1 MIQFIIDQNF
11 NEDIVDGLSRRDA
24 TLQFI
29 HVRDVGLAAA
39 PDETVLKWAAEH
51 ASVLL
56 THDRK
61 TVPRFA
67 CGAWRRA
74 CPCQAFSLS
83 ATIFPLLRP
92 STNCWSLL
100 IVSPRMNVRISFAIS
115 PCERPMPKKR
125 TNSRQSAFVALGAF
139 RPADSRL
146 ARTVPS
152 CWPNT
157 SRRFRSSRFD

>member
-24 TLQFI
+24 TLEFI

-67 CGAWRRA
+67 CARVASGLPMPGVFLVSDNLPVA
-74 CPCQAFSLS
+74 QAIDELLVAAHCLS
-83 ATIFPLLRP
+83 ADECKNLVRYFP
-92 STNCWSLL
+92 
-100 IVSPRMNVRISFAIS
+100 M
-115 PCERPMPKKR
+115 
-125 TNSRQSAFVALGAF
+125 
-139 RPADSRL
+139 
-146 ARTVPS
+146 
-152 CWPNT
+152 
-157 SRRFRSSRFD
+157 